1 MLYYDILYILVNIDQ
16 NQMKL
21 ELVNITEETNQH

>member
-1 MLYYDILYILVNIDQ
+1 MLYYDILYILVNTDQ

-21 ELVNITEETNQH
+21 ELVNITEETHQH